1 MPTTRQRV
9 VPAPIIPRPELG
21 RAGIV
26 SVIGLGLLAL
36 GACAGGAVLVARPD
50 GSGMGFERTI
60 LVGSPFPD
68 FLVPGLILGGLFG
81 LGSAAV
87 AIAGL
92 RRARI
97 APFLAFAIGCGQMIW
112 IVVQIAIIHEL
123 SFLHPTM
130 FGIGLLIAGS
140 AVPWGWPTFS
150 AWRALRTP
158 PRTPLAGPT
167 TR

>member
-1 MPTTRQRV
+1 MRTTPLDA
-9 VPAPIIPRPELG
+9 PAASGIPRPEMG

-26 SVIGLGLLAL
+26 TVIALALLAL
-36 GACAGGAVLVARPD
+36 GAGAGGAALIARPD
-50 GSGMGFERTI
+50 GSVMGFDRSI
-60 LVGSPFPD
+60 LAGSPFPD

-92 RRARI
+92 RRAPI
-97 APFLAFAIGCGQMIW
+97 APFLAFAIGCAQMIW
-112 IVVQIAIIHEL
+112 IVVQIAIIREL

-130 FGIGLLIAGS
+130 FAVGLLIAAS
-140 AVPWGWPTFS
+140 AVPWGWPTFV
-150 AWRALRTP
+150 AWRAQRAV
-158 PRTPLAGPT
+158 PRTPIAGAS